1 MIPPKP
7 FPSSSIFEIKNEEEE
22 RRKKERRK
30 KKRRREKKIVDMIFL
45 YIDGLVSPLRV
56 QYPLPDARQVQATN

>member
-22 RRKKERRK
+22 RRN
-30 KKRRREKKIVDMIFL
+30 KKRRREKRK
-45 YIDGLVSPLRV
+45 
-56 QYPLPDARQVQATN
+56 